1 MMQPTSSEL
10 EAQAKRLRTV
20 FWVIG
25 LATLGLIFDG
35 YDLVVYGTVVSTFLR
50 DPSHIGVV
58 TPATAGVLGS
68 YALVGVLFGA
78 LLAGTVGDVLGSFLI
93 GVNLALDSIFY
104 VLAGI
109 GVVGIVLTLL
119 VPMSHSSYEGPSS
132 LKRVR

>member
-68 YALVGVLFGA
+68 YALVG
-78 LLAGTVGDVLGSFLI
+78 TVGDVLGSFLI

-119 VPMSHSSYEGPSS
+119 VPMSHSSYDGPSS